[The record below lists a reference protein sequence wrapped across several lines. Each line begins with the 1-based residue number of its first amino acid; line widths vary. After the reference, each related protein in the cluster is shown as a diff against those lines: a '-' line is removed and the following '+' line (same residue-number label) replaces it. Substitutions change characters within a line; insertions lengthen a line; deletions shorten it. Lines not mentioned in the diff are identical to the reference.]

1 MKKTIKHVLLEVLKN
16 CTKPS
21 EGITSKEIG
30 DICKEK
36 YPYLKRKS
44 VNTKISVLRKE
55 RLIDTTYTRN
65 EDAYLLH
72 MITEKGL
79 RSLDSYNDLYIGN
92 RSNKAFQQY
101 ELLTRDESRFLKAVE
116 NYVFKENRWVFA
128 FELADHF
135 NTSKRNSGAIAHKLI
150 TLCELGF
157 VEKKLSE
164 DDRFVYKTKL
174 NKNKSSDVKTFKSLE
189 TVNDSHLHALIHNFL
204 YNENRW
210 VTENEIME
218 HLKLPNHEFQRIVD
232 NLIELRSRGL
242 VYYLNSMD
250 TSNNTGIPIIKAVQ
264 LYSGHAE
271 IEDSIR
277 YIKCSTF
284 EVVKENVLQ
293 THIDYLLSLGIKQKA
308 IDVARYNSLSELLN
322 TEKDKKRKSE
332 IEYLKENNFLLLEDF
347 IRMKS
352 EIDRLKKELVKE

>member
-1 MKKTIKHVLLEVLKN
+1 MIKTIKHVLLEVLKD

-21 EGITSKEIG
+21 KGITTKEIG
-30 DICKEK
+30 DICKDK

-44 VNTKISVLRKE
+44 VNTKISVLRNE
-55 RLIDTTYTRN
+55 RLIDTTYTRD
-65 EDAYLLH
+65 EDSYLLH
-72 MITEKGL
+72 TITEKGL

-92 RSNKAFQQY
+92 RSGKGFEQY
-101 ELLTRDESRFLKAVE
+101 ELLTGDESRFLKAVE

-135 NTSKRNSGAIAHKLI
+135 NTSRRNSGAIAHKLI
-150 TLCELGF
+150 TLWELGF
-157 VEKKLSE
+157 VDKKTSE
-164 DDRFVYKTKL
+164 DDRLVYKTKL
-174 NKNKSSDVKTFKSLE
+174 NKSKLSTVKTFKSLE
-189 TVNDSHLHALIHNFL
+189 NVDDSYLHALIHNFL

-210 VTENEIME
+210 VSENEVME
-218 HLKLPNHEFQRIVD
+218 HLKLPNYEYQRIVD

-250 TSNNTGIPIIKAVQ
+250 TSNNTGIPITKAVQ

-271 IEDSIR
+271 IEDSVR
-277 YIKCSTF
+277 YIGCSTF
-284 EVVKENVLQ
+284 DVIEENALQ
-293 THIDYLLSLGIKQKA
+293 TYINYLLSLGIKQKA
-308 IDVARYNSLSELLN
+308 IDAARYNSLAELLN

-332 IEYLKENNFLLLEDF
+332 IDYLKENKFLLMEDF

-352 EIDRLKKELVKE
+352 EIDRLKEELTKE